1 MVGFCHGGNM
11 PASHDDH
18 PHDDDDA
25 GHLGDRPSR
34 ESTSPCPGDA
44 DTKGVQGFQHSLSS

>member
-1 MVGFCHGGNM
+1 M